1 MSLRKLSLSMRF
13 AGLLGLSVM
22 AFSTGSSAASGDATT
37 YTVAP
42 GDTLSAIAQRFYGDP
57 GLWPAIARANPL
69 LRSPSSL
76 SVDQVLNIPAR
87 DSAGVRRAARRVG
100 GLRVVKLSPE
110 VLRESLAEQVF
121 AIPRD
126 AIAPFIERPR
136 IFDADTAYVSP
147 YVVGQSGGRLVAG
160 AGDKVFVKGL
170 FNPAI
175 SRYGI
180 FREGQPYYNIAPGD
194 TASSTPVYGG
204 NPPGVVSDDI
214 REDILGY
221 QGYREGLSYLP
232 YDEADREARRGDD
245 GDQLLGYEGIMVG
258 IAEVAE
264 YVPDGTSTMKVVESY
279 QEVLNGD
286 VILPLSTQAVSL
298 DFVPRVPDNQVLG
311 TIVKIPL
318 DTTEAGQFD
327 LVYVNL
333 GVLDGMQQGDVLDIY
348 QAARDS
354 YDPRTRRNVTL
365 PAERIGHAMVI
376 RTFERIS
383 FAIVLET
390 TRAVHIAD
398 TVESWDP
405 S

>member
-1 MSLRKLSLSMRF
+1 MTLRKFSFSMRF
-13 AGLLGLSVM
+13 AGLLGLALLALSP
-22 AFSTGSSAASGDATT
+22 GSNAASGEATS
-37 YTVAP
+37 YTVQP
-42 GDTLSAIAQRFYGDP
+42 GDTLSGIAQHFYGDP

-110 VLRESLAEQVF
+110 VGRESLAERVF

-126 AIAPFIERPR
+126 AIAPFIDRPR

-147 YVVGQSGGRLVAG
+147 YVIGQSGGRLAAG
-160 AGDKVFVKGL
+160 AGDKIFVEGL

-180 FREGQPYYNIAPGD
+180 FREGQPYYDIPPGES
-194 TASSTPVYGG
+194 AIYTPSYGG
-204 NPPGVVSDDI
+204 SPPGEVSDDV

-232 YDEADREARRGDD
+232 YDDADREARRGNE
-245 GDQLLGYEGIMVG
+245 GGQLLGYEGVMVG
-258 IAEVAE
+258 IAEVE
-264 YVPDGTSTMKVVESY
+264 KFVPGGTSSLKVVESSM
-279 QEVLNGD
+279 EVLNGD

-298 DFVPRVPDNQVLG
+298 DFVPKVPDNQVLG
-311 TIVKIPL
+311 TIIKIPL
-318 DTTEAGQFD
+318 DTTQAGQFD

-348 QAARDS
+348 QIAHDS
-354 YDPRTRRNVTL
+354 YDPRTRRNVSL
-365 PAERIGHAMVI
+365 PPERIGVAMVI
-376 RTFERIS
+376 RTFERLS
-383 FAIVLET
+383 FAIVLEA

>member
-1 MSLRKLSLSMRF
+1 
-13 AGLLGLSVM
+13 
-22 AFSTGSSAASGDATT
+22 
-37 YTVAP
+37 
-42 GDTLSAIAQRFYGDP
+42 
-57 GLWPAIARANPL
+57 
-69 LRSPSSL
+69 
-76 SVDQVLNIPAR
+76 
-87 DSAGVRRAARRVG
+87 
-100 GLRVVKLSPE
+100 
-110 VLRESLAEQVF
+110 
-121 AIPRD
+121 
-126 AIAPFIERPR
+126 
-136 IFDADTAYVSP
+136 
-147 YVVGQSGGRLVAG
+147 
-160 AGDKVFVKGL
+160 
-170 FNPAI
+170 
-175 SRYGI
+175 
-180 FREGQPYYNIAPGD
+180 
-194 TASSTPVYGG
+194 
-204 NPPGVVSDDI
+204 
-214 REDILGY
+214 
-221 QGYREGLSYLP
+221 
-232 YDEADREARRGDD
+232 
-245 GDQLLGYEGIMVG
+245 MVG